1 MADCWDLRV
10 YKRLKTYVQWIVY
23 FKKEFFF
30 CLALVQDK
38 KISSLKIG
46 TGLSQKWEN
55 EINWVFAQIALEMY
69 FMKYWHLSTVKNKI
83 MDNLTMKIYLNF
95 KDVGST

>member
-1 MADCWDLRV
+1 MI
-10 YKRLKTYVQWIVY
+10 KRFL
-23 FKKEFFF
+23 
-30 CLALVQDK
+30 
-38 KISSLKIG
+38 SL
-46 TGLSQKWEN
+46 LSLIRRDN

-83 MDNLTMKIYLNF
+83 MDNLTMNIYHKF

>member
-1 MADCWDLRV
+1 M
-10 YKRLKTYVQWIVY
+10 KTYVQWIVY